1 MQPVKVNLEVWQGK
15 TFEEPYTFGTAI
27 KNEAGELVDIQVTK
41 LNGYTGRMQLRSS
54 IDSADVV
61 LELTTENDRII
72 IDADHGIVT
81 LYIADEDTALLPVGS
96 YKYDLELI
104 TASGRVYGPLYGTV
118 KVKGEVT
125 RDA

>member
-27 KNEAGELVDIQVTK
+27 KNEDGELVDIQVTK